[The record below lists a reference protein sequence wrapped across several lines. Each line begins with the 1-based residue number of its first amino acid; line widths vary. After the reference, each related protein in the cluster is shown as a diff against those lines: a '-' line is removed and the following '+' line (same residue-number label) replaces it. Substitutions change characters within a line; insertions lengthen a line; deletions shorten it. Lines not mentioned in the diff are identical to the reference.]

1 MPPKSAEVARKLRR
15 AGFKDMPGKGAHMK
29 FFHPDGR
36 FTVVPLHPGEVSFGV
51 FRKILKQVRMTED
64 EYRKL

>member
-1 MPPKSAEVARKLRR
+1 
-15 AGFKDMPGKGAHMK
+15 MPGKGAHMK

-51 FRKILKQVRMTED
+51 FRKILKQIRMTED
-64 EYRKL
+64 EYREL